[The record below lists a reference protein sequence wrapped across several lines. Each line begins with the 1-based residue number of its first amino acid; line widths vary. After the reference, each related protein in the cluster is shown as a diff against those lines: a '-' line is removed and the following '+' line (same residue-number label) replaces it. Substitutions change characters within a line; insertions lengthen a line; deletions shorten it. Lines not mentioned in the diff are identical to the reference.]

1 MSTIRKEEEQLK
13 AIRDIFRVMH
23 DQKMFINEK
32 RYLTETIMHL
42 YKIGYYDKLDTVFG
56 NGRIKEED

>member
-1 MSTIRKEEEQLK
+1 MSTIHREEEQSK
-13 AIRDIFRVMH
+13 AIRDIFRVM
-23 DQKMFINEK
+23 DDPKMFINEK

-42 YKIGYYDKLDTVFG
+42 YKIGYYEQLDTIFG